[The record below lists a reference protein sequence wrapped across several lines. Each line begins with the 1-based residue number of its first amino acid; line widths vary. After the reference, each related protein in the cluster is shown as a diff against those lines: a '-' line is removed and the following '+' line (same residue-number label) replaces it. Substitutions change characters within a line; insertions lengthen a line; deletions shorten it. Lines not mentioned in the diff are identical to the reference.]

1 MTLKKHNIGADKKEK
16 NMQTL
21 QLTITS
27 IYLARGILFK
37 WSVV

>member
-1 MTLKKHNIGADKKEK
+1 MTLNKLTKKEK

-21 QLTITS
+21 QLTRTS